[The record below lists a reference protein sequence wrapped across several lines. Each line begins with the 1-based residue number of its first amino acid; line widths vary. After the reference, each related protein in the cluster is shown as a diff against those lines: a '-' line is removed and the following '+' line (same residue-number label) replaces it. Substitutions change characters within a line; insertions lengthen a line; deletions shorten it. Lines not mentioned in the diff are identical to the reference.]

1 MNVTPSTQNGAA
13 ASVIV
18 ASPRRRPP
26 GSATPDVEKVARATL
41 GWTSAAARA
50 RVPSA
55 RSAKETW
62 TCCLPAAEGA
72 TVVPLFPLGVTYL
85 PYTKPVLN
93 IFEPRYRKMYSDIL
107 MSGSRRF
114 VTTMVNP
121 DGEGELAEVGVVLY
135 LEDLK
140 EVSQQTNDAVKYV
153 CSHKVLDTR
162 VAIHAILNPGDSA
175 TRETYMKCE
184 VSELTDDDEPA
195 EDADKAPAA
204 GEADVMAA
212 LFEVAAMQEDG
223 KEDVRFSRDAVQKL
237 DAGRGVGSGSLWG
250 VVELWKSFLDA
261 RAQAAGR
268 KVQQDVQNRLIKY
281 LTDKSG
287 GEAKAGELPQSVN
300 LSELP
305 PDLQRD
311 VKNLRERVMDDVAPL
326 VDEQTRG
333 IQTLL
338 QAESHAD
345 RLDLFLD
352 MVNKE
357 KSRLTARKTLKATLA
372 SLEDKFK

>member
-1 MNVTPSTQNGAA
+1 
-13 ASVIV
+13 
-18 ASPRRRPP
+18 
-26 GSATPDVEKVARATL
+26 
-41 GWTSAAARA
+41 
-50 RVPSA
+50 
-55 RSAKETW
+55 
-62 TCCLPAAEGA
+62 
-72 TVVPLFPLGVTYL
+72 
-85 PYTKPVLN
+85 
-93 IFEPRYRKMYSDIL
+93 
-107 MSGSRRF
+107 
-114 VTTMVNP
+114 
-121 DGEGELAEVGVVLY
+121 
-135 LEDLK
+135 
-140 EVSQQTNDAVKYV
+140 
-153 CSHKVLDTR
+153 
-162 VAIHAILNPGDSA
+162 
-175 TRETYMKCE
+175 
-184 VSELTDDDEPA
+184 
-195 EDADKAPAA
+195 
-204 GEADVMAA
+204 
-212 LFEVAAMQEDG
+212 MQEDG